1 MFFYFCSLVVVL
13 FVVAFVVV
21 LGVRDLLDKD
31 ALLVLESL
39 LVKVDPLLLPL
50 AYEGCRSFNLSVLED
65 FNLKKSTTKS

>member
-1 MFFYFCSLVVVL
+1 MFFYFGSLLLVL
-13 FVVAFVVV
+13 FVVVFVV

-50 AYEGCRSFNLSVLED
+50 AYEGCRPFNLSVLED

>member
-31 ALLVLESL
+31 ALLVLEPL

>member
-1 MFFYFCSLVVVL
+1 MFFYFCSLGVVL

-39 LVKVDPLLLPL
+39 LVKVNPLLLPL
-50 AYEGCRSFNLSVLED
+50 AYEGCRPFNLSVLED

>member
-1 MFFYFCSLVVVL
+1 MVL